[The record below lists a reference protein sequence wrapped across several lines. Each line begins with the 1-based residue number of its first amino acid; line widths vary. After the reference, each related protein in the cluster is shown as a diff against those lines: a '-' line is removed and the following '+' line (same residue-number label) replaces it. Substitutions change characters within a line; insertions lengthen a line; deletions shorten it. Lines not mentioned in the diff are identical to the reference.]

1 MLLTENRY
9 SGKVYAI
16 IMIIAVSLLLFIS
29 SITYRELKSFEDS
42 SGKVSHIYQ
51 VSMEIN
57 HMFSLFSLLKSEELN
72 YVISKNSTY
81 LNSIENYKSR
91 IDLSLLRIDSLT
103 SQNPNQQKNI
113 DLLNLLK
120 ENLYTSIKN
129 INLSA
134 HQAEIDQDYIDN
146 EIAEINKN
154 VESIDIH
161 TDNMIN
167 EEQKFL
173 KLRKEQYLQN
183 RWFTLKLSLVM
194 GLFALIILVSSFYKI
209 NRDREKITNTQSFL
223 SNILGSTDN
232 IISHF
237 NPIRDSRGTIKDF
250 EIVYTNDEIK
260 NVTGHVAEEIMGKKV
275 SDVYPILF
283 ENGVFEIFIE
293 CIETGK
299 KIEYEKRFVFNG
311 RSMWFFN
318 TVIKLGEGLTLT
330 SHNITKETLA
340 KLELKKLN
348 KRLEI
353 HNSILK
359 KAKSIAKLGS
369 FELNLDSWELTLSDN
384 MGKLF
389 GYEPSELKSSYID
402 LLSIVHPK
410 DRKNFNKKLLRV
422 KEGKP
427 YKEHTFRAI
436 TKNKDHRFFNISGT
450 LETSDKNIFL
460 AVVQDVTELLENEQ
474 ILKSKNEDLKRS
486 NEELKSFNRVASHDL
501 QEPLR
506 KIQMFISRIRDTD
519 FDNLSE
525 KGRTYFNTVTD
536 SALRMQKLIH
546 YLLMY
551 SRVNRAD
558 SIFEKTDMNIVLE
571 KVKEDFGNL
580 IDENLLEIHSTELPV
595 LNAVFFQM
603 EQLFTNIIS
612 NSFKYSKADKKAVVT
627 ISSETVNRDEIKS
640 NSNLTSALYHKISF
654 KDNGIGFKQEYA
666 EKIFELFQRLHGKTE
681 YGGTGIGLAICKK
694 IVEQH
699 YGFIEAESSPGEG
712 AVFHIYLPVK

>member
-1 MLLTENRY
+1 MVLTENRH

-16 IMIIAVSLLLFIS
+16 IMIIAVSLLLFIAS
-29 SITYRELKSFEDS
+29 VTYRELKSFEDS

-57 HMFSLFSLLKSEELN
+57 HMFSLFSLLKSEEFN
-72 YVISKNSTY
+72 YVISKDSAY
-81 LNSIENYKSR
+81 LNSIENYQSK
-91 IDLSLLRIDSLT
+91 IELSLHKIDSLT
-103 SQNPNQQKNI
+103 SNNPNQQKNI
-113 DLLNLLK
+113 DLLNVLK
-120 ENLYTSIKN
+120 INLYTSIKN
-129 INLSA
+129 INLYA
-134 HQAEIDQDYIDN
+134 HKAEIDQDYIEN
-146 EIAEINKN
+146 EIAQINKN
-154 VESIDIH
+154 VQSIDIH

-173 KLRKEQYLQN
+173 QLTKEKYLQD
-183 RWFTLKLSLVM
+183 RWFTPKLSLVM

-209 NRDREKITNTQSFL
+209 NRDRERIKNTQSFL

-237 NPIRDSRGTIKDF
+237 KPIRDSRGKIKDF
-250 EIVYTNDEIK
+250 EIVYTNDEVKSVI
-260 NVTGHVAEEIMGKKV
+260 GYSAEEIMGKKI
-275 SDVYPILF
+275 SEVYPVLF
-283 ENGVFEIFIE
+283 ENGVYDIFVE
-293 CIETGK
+293 CIGTGK

-311 RSMWFFN
+311 QSMWFFN
-318 TVIKLGEGLTLT
+318 TVIKLGDGLTLT

-340 KLELKKLN
+340 KQELTKLN

-369 FELNLDSWELTLSDN
+369 FELNLDTWELKLSDN
-384 MGKLF
+384 MGKLL
-389 GYEPSELKSSYID
+389 GYGHSELKSSYID
-402 LLSIVHPK
+402 LLSVIHPK
-410 DRKNFNKKLLRV
+410 DRKNFNKKILKV
-422 KEGKP
+422 KEGKS
-427 YKEHTFRAI
+427 YKEHTFRVI

-450 LETSDKNIFL
+450 LETPDKNMFL

-474 ILKSKNEDLKRS
+474 VLKSKNEDLKRS
-486 NEELKSFNRVASHDL
+486 NEELNSFNRVASHDL

-519 FDNLSE
+519 FENLSE
-525 KGRTYFNTVTD
+525 KGKAYFNTVTD
-536 SALRMQKLIH
+536 SAMRMQKLIH

-551 SRVNRAD
+551 SRVNRVG
-558 SIFEKTDMNIVLE
+558 SIFEQTDLNIVLE
-571 KVKEDFGNL
+571 KVKEDFSNL
-580 IDENLLEIHSTELPV
+580 IEENLLEVNSTQLPV

-612 NSFKYSKADKKAVVT
+612 NSFKYSKADEKAVVN
-627 ISSETVNRDEIKS
+627 ISSEIVDRSEIDS
-640 NSNLTSALYHKISF
+640 NSNLASALYYKISF
-654 KDNGIGFKQEYA
+654 RDNGIGFKQEYA
-666 EKIFELFQRLHGKTE
+666 QKIFELFQRLHGKNE

-699 YGFIEAESSPGEG
+699 YGFIDAESSPGEG
-712 AVFHIYLPVK
+712 AVFYIYLPVK